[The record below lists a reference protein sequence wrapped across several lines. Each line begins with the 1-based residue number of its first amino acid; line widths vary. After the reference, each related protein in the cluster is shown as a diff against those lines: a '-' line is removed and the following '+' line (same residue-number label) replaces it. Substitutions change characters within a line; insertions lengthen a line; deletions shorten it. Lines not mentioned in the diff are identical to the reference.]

1 MGRVIHFEIHA
12 TEPEVLVDFYRGLF
26 DWTFTKWDGPMP
38 YWMIKTGE
46 PGAPGIDGGLLPRQG
61 SRAASGQ
68 PVNSY
73 VCTVDVAD
81 LATSIAKGTSLG
93 GTVVV
98 PTMAIP
104 GIGWLA
110 YLTDPDGNIFGMMQ
124 MDEKAT

>member
-12 TEPEVLVDFYRGLF
+12 TEPEALIGFYRGLF
-26 DWTFTKWDGPMP
+26 DWTFTKWEGPMP

-46 PGAPGIDGGLLPRQG
+46 PNSPGIDGGLLPRQG
-61 SRAASGQ
+61 GRAAPGQ
-68 PVNSY
+68 AVNSY

-81 LATSIAKGTSLG
+81 LAASIAKGSSLG

-124 MDEKAT
+124 MDEKAA